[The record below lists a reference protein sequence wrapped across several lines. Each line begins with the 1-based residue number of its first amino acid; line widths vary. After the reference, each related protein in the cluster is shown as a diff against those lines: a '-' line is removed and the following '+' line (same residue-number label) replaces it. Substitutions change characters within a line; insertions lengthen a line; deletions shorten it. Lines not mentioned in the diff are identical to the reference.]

1 MMASSSMFLTSS
13 RLGRRPLCLG
23 APGIRISRIQ
33 ALKQQK
39 DKTGIRLPEK
49 PHLGKRPSV
58 RDGFFNEEDFR
69 DMRLLIRSMCPS
81 TVPTHAED
89 HEKLGGRLL
98 AENLK

>member
-1 MMASSSMFLTSS
+1 MASSSMFLTSS
-13 RLGRRPLCLG
+13 RLGRPLCLG
-23 APGIRISRIQ
+23 APGVRISRIQ

-39 DKTGIRLPEK
+39 DKTGKRL
-49 PHLGKRPSV
+49 SV
-58 RDGFFNEEDFR
+58 REGNFTEEDFR